1 MIKKGLG
8 KGLAALIPPSTAQ
21 SSEYSS
27 DHDRDGLFL
36 LPLTVIE
43 PNPDQPRKS
52 FDLEKIRELADSIKA
67 HGVLQPIVVRSKTGG
82 RYEIVVGER
91 RWKASQLAGLKEIPC
106 LIRELDPQNISEL
119 ALIENIQREDLNTVE
134 EAEGYRRLM
143 DDHHYTQ
150 EMLATRLGK
159 SRPHIANT
167 LRLLALP
174 AAILELVRGGQITPG
189 HARAIL
195 SLNDHDHQL
204 PLAEKIIQEGLSVR
218 QAELA
223 SRLINDGKSA
233 DLPTGKP
240 KKHSD
245 DAIIFRLSPGLRDIE
260 DRLRSGLGTKVK
272 LHSGEKGGKIEIEFY
287 SDEEL
292 TRIVEIISPENS

>member
-8 KGLAALIPPSTAQ
+8 KGLAALIPLPAAA
-21 SSEYSS
+21 EN
-27 DHDRDGLFL
+27 DKNREIDRDGLFL
-36 LPLTVIE
+36 LPLSAIE
-43 PNPDQPRKS
+43 ANPDQPRKS

-82 RYEIVVGER
+82 RYEIIVGER

-106 LIRELDPQNISEL
+106 LIRELDPQNVSEL
-119 ALIENIQREDLNTVE
+119 ALIENIQREDLNSVE

-143 DDHHYTQ
+143 EDHHYTQ
-150 EMLATRLGK
+150 EMLAGRLGK

-174 AAILELVRGGQITPG
+174 PAILELVRGRQITPG

-195 SLNDHDHQL
+195 SLNEDENQL
-204 PLAEKIIQEGLSVR
+204 PLAEKIILEGLSVR

-223 SRLINDGKSA
+223 AHQINEGKPV
-233 DLPTGKP
+233 DLPNKT

-245 DAIIFRLSPGLRDIE
+245 EAIIFRLSPGLRDIE

-272 LHSGEKGGKIEIEFY
+272 LHSGEKGGRIEIEFY

-292 TRIVEIISPENS
+292 TRIVEIISPESN